1 MNGKLRTFYYQVFLK
16 GTERS
21 GGPGGGGGLSVE
33 RRGRTDDE
41 GRQERT
47 EMRAQRKGS

>member
-1 MNGKLRTFYYQVFLK
+1 MFLE
-16 GTERS
+16 GAEGS
-21 GGPGGGGGLSVE
+21 DGPDGGGGLSVV

-41 GRQERT
+41 GRQERN